1 MASSSQRVPLV
12 GRSPVQSTEL
22 PDFFRALHCR
32 FRDDEIDKA
41 GIRHHPAENR
51 EDFCMKYLCQ
61 VWLDEQV
68 MAALSPLEHR
78 ELDRQSLAYDR
89 ELAERGHLLL
99 ASPLASPDTALT
111 LRVRQGQLT
120 TTDGPFTESREHLG
134 GFLLIEAR
142 DFAEATQLASQVPIA
157 RYGSIEVR
165 ALCHIPEHDEPAMV
179 EEAS

>member
-1 MASSSQRVPLV
+1 
-12 GRSPVQSTEL
+12 
-22 PDFFRALHCR
+22 
-32 FRDDEIDKA
+32 
-41 GIRHHPAENR
+41 
-51 EDFCMKYLCQ
+51 MKYLCQ

-68 MAALSPLEHR
+68 MAALSPLEQG

-120 TTDGPFTESREHLG
+120 ATDEPFTESREHLG

-142 DFAEATQLASQVPIA
+142 DFAEATRLASQVPIA

-165 ALCHIPEHDEPAMV
+165 ALCDIPEHGEPALV

>member
-1 MASSSQRVPLV
+1 
-12 GRSPVQSTEL
+12 
-22 PDFFRALHCR
+22 
-32 FRDDEIDKA
+32 
-41 GIRHHPAENR
+41 
-51 EDFCMKYLCQ
+51 MKYLCQ

-68 MAALSPLEHR
+68 MAALSPLEQG

-89 ELAERGHLLL
+89 ELAERGHILL

-120 TTDGPFTESREHLG
+120 ATDGPFTESREHLG

-142 DFAEATQLASQVPIA
+142 DFAEATRLASQVPIA

-165 ALCHIPEHDEPAMV
+165 ALCDIPEHGVPALV

>member
-1 MASSSQRVPLV
+1 
-12 GRSPVQSTEL
+12 
-22 PDFFRALHCR
+22 
-32 FRDDEIDKA
+32 
-41 GIRHHPAENR
+41 
-51 EDFCMKYLCQ
+51 MKYLCQ

-68 MAALSPLEHR
+68 MAALSPSEQR

-99 ASPLASPDTALT
+99 ASPLAPPDTALT
-111 LRVRQGQLT
+111 LKVRQGKLT

-142 DFAEATQLASQVPIA
+142 DFTEATQLASQVPIA

-165 ALCHIPEHDEPAMV
+165 ALSDIPEHADLAPVDEAR
-179 EEAS
+179 

>member
-1 MASSSQRVPLV
+1 
-12 GRSPVQSTEL
+12 
-22 PDFFRALHCR
+22 
-32 FRDDEIDKA
+32 
-41 GIRHHPAENR
+41 
-51 EDFCMKYLCQ
+51 MKYLCQ

-68 MAALSPLEHR
+68 MAALSPLEQG

-120 TTDGPFTESREHLG
+120 ATDGPFTESREHLG

-142 DFAEATQLASQVPIA
+142 DFAEATRLASQVPIA

-165 ALCHIPEHDEPAMV
+165 ALCDIPEHGEPALV